1 VAVTFYGLRLL
12 KRQYPVGRKML
23 LLIASTLPMG
33 FVAIEMG
40 WFVTEFGRQP
50 WILWQIMHVDEA
62 ATPQEGVVFLL
73 IVFSLVYVALTAGL
87 LLLLLMPDVMQ
98 RARRAIGGS
107 GVA

>member
-1 VAVTFYGLRLL
+1 
-12 KRQYPVGRKML
+12 
-23 LLIASTLPMG
+23 
-33 FVAIEMG
+33 MG

-50 WILWQIMHVDEA
+50 WILWQIMRVDEA